1 MNVCCVRV
9 LHRGWDEIS
18 WGAEGRILQWKCSIA
33 MAGWGGGAFLV
44 FVCEQPP
51 NFFLPH
57 WATDGCCFCGR
68 VWSTT
73 HTHTH
78 THAETHTWGVD
89 EWQAWLPHRTYWWHH
104 CWASGHSTL
113 SMFQRAIQS
122 ASSAPWLFHRHD
134 AYCLLL
140 VIIQFS
146 RLRSGTKYFS
156 FDSDGTINNW
166 PVYDL
171 PSVQYR
177 HLWRERI

>member
-1 MNVCCVRV
+1 MYRSEEVNGLGIFQGVCADQKVWVRMNVCCVRV

-78 THAETHTWGVD
+78 ILMQKHTPGGWMNGRPDYHTGPIDDIIAGHLVTPPFPCFR
-89 EWQAWLPHRTYWWHH
+89 EPFSQLQVHH
-104 CWASGHSTL
+104 GSFTD
-113 SMFQRAIQS
+113 MTPI
-122 ASSAPWLFHRHD
+122 
-134 AYCLLL
+134 AY
-140 VIIQFS
+140 F
-146 RLRSGTKYFS
+146 
-156 FDSDGTINNW
+156 
-166 PVYDL
+166 
-171 PSVQYR
+171 
-177 HLWRERI
+177 